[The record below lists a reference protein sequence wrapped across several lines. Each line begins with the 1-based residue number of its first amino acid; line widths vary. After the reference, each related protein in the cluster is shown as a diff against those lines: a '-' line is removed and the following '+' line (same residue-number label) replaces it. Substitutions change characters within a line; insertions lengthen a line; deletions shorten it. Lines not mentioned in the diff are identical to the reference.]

1 VIDLIAL
8 QRALDAWPDNDRVV
22 GLLSRTAPRLASAL
36 GPDQQVGPADIA
48 SLLRDVLREWQVGER
63 SVGLPSPLRV
73 PAAPPWPDPGVW
85 EATGVQVAPGQVEG
99 TRRIV
104 GVKAWEPDWLPVG
117 DEAPDTYPASRED
130 RRPLDPRPGDPMWVS
145 YTGLADYR
153 SLEQREAVRSV
164 IVSATDATILVC
176 LPTGSGKSLVGL
188 LAALRPDVTN
198 GTTVVIVPT
207 VSLAIDQEE
216 QFRSHLARLR
226 ASDATD
232 AFAFHSGLDLPTRIA
247 MFNRIRSGQQRV
259 VFTSPESACGVL
271 GEVLGDAADAG
282 YLTQLVIDEAH
293 TVASWGAEFR
303 PDFQMLAGV
312 RRQLL
317 ARAKEAGHAFRTL
330 LMTATATQ
338 PDVDTLTD
346 LFTEPGAQLVV
357 CGAVAL
363 RPELAYWSARSDDV
377 IRRRERVLE
386 AVLHLPRPIFI
397 YTSTREDANE
407 IYTLLAD
414 AGVRRAVIVTGETN
428 EQGRRAAVRAL
439 RGDATH
445 LPTADIAVGTSAFG
459 LGIDIPDVRSV
470 IHACLPESV
479 DRYYQEVG
487 RAGRDGRAAA
497 GYLLWTP
504 GDENVARSLSEE
516 KLIGVPLARERWAAM
531 LRASAQ
537 SDDVLWVPLDA
548 LRIGLADA
556 SDENEKWN
564 ARTLALMARAG
575 LASLV
580 GAKHDEGRHFIGV
593 KLGRHDLGA
602 ASAWDEV
609 ELVRR
614 RSISV
619 RRQQLAAV
627 LGIARGGGVCEVLSE
642 IYSVPRSPT
651 RTASLAAQEE
661 CGGCNG
667 CRSLGS
673 RLPATP
679 PVPVAPPPVLASPG
693 DAMGRLLQGRAMVA
707 LTDAGGE
714 GWERRYARAVGY
726 LCGIG
731 ARHVVCSRALVSSRA
746 MSRELGELVLALGER
761 APLTTEPE
769 ELLDGATLAALPTV
783 FLLPPEDTNGTLS
796 YLVGQSRA
804 LPRPLMVV
812 LADHCTSWERPDM
825 TVREM
830 HPAAPRLED
839 LWEERVASG

>member
-1 VIDLIAL
+1 VIDLITL
-8 QRALDAWPDNDRVV
+8 QRAVDAWPDSAQVEA
-22 GLLSRTAPRLASAL
+22 LLSQTAPRLASAL
-36 GPDQQVGPADIA
+36 GVGERAGPADIA
-48 SLLRDVLREWQVGER
+48 SLIRDVLREWQVLEHSTR
-63 SVGLPSPLRV
+63 LPSPLRV
-73 PAAPPWPDPGVW
+73 PAAPPWPDPTVW
-85 EATGVQVAPGQVEG
+85 EASGIQVAPGQVEG

-104 GVKAWEPDWLPVG
+104 GVKAWAPDWLRG
-117 DEAPDTYPASRED
+117 ADEAPDTYPASRED
-130 RRPLDPRPGDPMWVS
+130 RRPLDPRPGDPIWVS

-153 SLEQREAVRSV
+153 SLEQREAVRAV
-164 IVSATDATILVC
+164 IVSAADATILVC

-188 LAALRPDVTN
+188 LTALRPDVTN

-216 QFRSHLARLR
+216 QFRSHLARLN

-232 AFAFHSGLDLPTRIA
+232 TFAFHSGLELPARIA
-247 MFNRIRSGQQRV
+247 MFGRIRSGQQRV
-259 VFTSPESACGVL
+259 VFSSPESACGVL
-271 GEVLGDAADAG
+271 GEVLGDAAEAG
-282 YLTQLVIDEAH
+282 YLKQLVIDEAH
-293 TVASWGAEFR
+293 TVSSWGAEFR

-312 RRQLL
+312 RKQLL
-317 ARAKEAGHAFRTL
+317 ARAKGSGHAFRTL
-330 LMTATATQ
+330 LMTATATE
-338 PDVDTLTD
+338 PDIDTLTD
-346 LFTEPGAQLVV
+346 LFVEHNSCLVV
-357 CGAVAL
+357 CGAAAL

-377 IRRRERVLE
+377 TQRRERVLE
-386 AVLHLPRPIFI
+386 AVMHLPRPIFV

-407 IYTLLAD
+407 MYASLAE
-414 AGVRRAVIVTGETN
+414 AGLRRAVIVTGDTN
-428 EQGRRAAVRAL
+428 DEGRRAALRAL
-439 RGDATH
+439 RGDATR
-445 LPTADIAVGTSAFG
+445 LPTADVAVGTSAFG
-459 LGIDIPDVRSV
+459 LGIDVPDVRSV

-497 GYLLWTP
+497 GYLLWAP
-504 GDENVARSLSEE
+504 DDENVARSLSEA

-531 LRASAQ
+531 LRASDQ

-548 LRIGLADA
+548 LRIGLQDA

-564 ARTLALMARAG
+564 ARTLALMARTRFV
-575 LASLV
+575 SLV
-580 GAKHDEGRHFIGV
+580 GARHEEGRHFIGV
-593 KLGRHDLGA
+593 RLERHDLGA
-602 ASAWDEV
+602 ASAWNEV

-614 RSISV
+614 GSISV

-651 RTASLAAQEE
+651 RTAALAAHEE

-667 CRSLGS
+667 CRSLGP

-679 PVPVAPPPVLASPG
+679 PVPIAPPPVLPSIE
-693 DAMGRLLQGRAMVA
+693 DAMARLLQGHDLVA

-731 ARHVVCSRALVSSRA
+731 TRHAVCSQLLTGSRA
-746 MSRELGELVLALGER
+746 MRRELDELVLALDER
-761 APLTTEPE
+761 APLMTAPE
-769 ELLDGATLAALPTV
+769 ELLDGAVGLAALPTV
-783 FLLPPEDTNGTLS
+783 ILLAPEEPQDALLRLLGHLR
-796 YLVGQSRA
+796 L

-812 LADHCTSWERPDM
+812 APDDCTSWERPDM

-830 HPAAPRLED
+830 HPAALRLEN
-839 LWEERVASG
+839 LWEDERS